1 MSIHLPARCHGSAE
15 PTDQG
20 RLLGIALYRLHA
32 PEAGVR
38 APSQGHAAS
47 ARPAPDLGSALG
59 TFAPRGS
66 VIAQVAPEACI
77 VVLDHYS
84 REEDVVGEAEYIRR
98 SAESR
103 MAKDDP
109 TARVRMN
116 VVVHSAATAGAAE
129 DTVSGATIRSIDSAR
144 HRSTDPIRRMGTRDG
159 H

>member
-38 APSQGHAAS
+38 ATGHSGS
-47 ARPAPDLGSALG
+47 ARSAPDLGSALG

-84 REEDVVGEAEYIRR
+84 REEDVIGEAEYIRR

-116 VVVHSAATAGAAE
+116 VVVHSAATAGASQDA
-129 DTVSGATIRSIDSAR
+129 VNGATIRSIDSAR
-144 HRSTDPIRRMGTRDG
+144 RRSPDSTRRMGSRDG